1 MNRIEIIMNTSVSI
15 PENVYTYPP
24 EVQESVLQYLHQ
36 LSDKEKIAYE
46 IARDHLGTSFHV
58 IKSIGYIEWK
68 ARQG

>member
-1 MNRIEIIMNTSVSI
+1 MNTPVSI

-24 EVQESVLQYLHQ
+24 EVQESVLQYLRQ